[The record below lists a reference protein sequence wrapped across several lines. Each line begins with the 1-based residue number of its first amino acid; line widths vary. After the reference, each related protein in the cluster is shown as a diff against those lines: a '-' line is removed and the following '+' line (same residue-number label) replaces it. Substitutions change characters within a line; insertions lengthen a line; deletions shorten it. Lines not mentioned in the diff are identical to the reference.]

1 MSGTYEYP
9 IPNEFQTKGTIR
21 IQNLKMKVR
30 VMVLNATFNNI
41 SVISWWS
48 AFLEKK
54 TTELPRVTDKLYHI
68 MLYPVLLAMSEN
80 ENKKQLIT
88 V

>member
-1 MSGTYEYP
+1 
-9 IPNEFQTKGTIR
+9 
-21 IQNLKMKVR
+21 
-30 VMVLNATFNNI
+30 MVLNATFNNI
-41 SVISWWS
+41 SVISWRS

-88 V
+88 IRIKY

>member
-1 MSGTYEYP
+1 
-9 IPNEFQTKGTIR
+9 
-21 IQNLKMKVR
+21 
-30 VMVLNATFNNI
+30 MVLNATFNNI
-41 SVISWWS
+41 SVISWRS

-54 TTELPRVTDKLYHI
+54 TTELPRVTDKLYNI

-88 V
+88 IRIKY